1 MGAKIEA
8 KRAAIKAKKEAIKEK
23 KRFAKEQRQARK
35 DLLKA
40 KKLMKPTLGKVNKL
54 GKMAKSIST
63 QYAKKA
69 KLAAAAEKAAALV
82 EKKKNIA
89 EVAVDKAKTDYENA
103 IAAVQ
108 AAQDRIV
115 PL

>member
-82 EKKKNIA
+82 EKKNIA

-108 AAQDRIV
+108 AA
-115 PL
+115 